1 MPITGGNWIFFN
13 EFKKQLGLKAVDL
26 VGDTFKVALM
36 PSTWTP
42 NIDTQDDWSD
52 ISAQEISGNGYAQQ
66 TLGSKTWTRDDAND
80 KVVWGAA
87 TASFGPASGGPI
99 AARRAVIYD
108 DTTTP
113 KYLVAHCLLDA
124 TNQDV
129 SAPDGVSLEV
139 SLPSGIGALA

>member
-1 MPITGGNWIFFN
+1 MPTTGGNWIFFN
-13 EFKKQLGLKAVDL
+13 EFKKQLGLKTVDL
-26 VGDTFKVALM
+26 VGDTFKMALM

-66 TLGSKTWTRDDAND
+66 TLGSKTWTRDDAAD

-87 TASFGPASGGPI
+87 TASFGPADGGPI